1 MMTATTAIG
10 VKGSDVYTA
19 AGVQDERV
27 ALSALLNRGVTSET
41 IKPLINAI
49 IAKDDLNQL
58 EDLFVLAFQTRDV
71 RGGKGE
77 REAFRLFYD
86 ALLQNPKTCPIAMD
100 LLDLVPEYGSWR
112 DLFIEAVVPS
122 LPYQSEPEMRERIV
136 EIVKAQWVKD
146 ENADC

>member
-1 MMTATTAIG
+1 MSSSDPKMMTATTAIG

-41 IKPLINAI
+41 IKPLIDAI
-49 IAKDDLNQL
+49 VAKDDSLQL

-86 ALLQNPKTCPIAMD
+86 ALLQNPKTKAIAMD
-100 LLDLVPEYGSWR
+100 PGSR
-112 DLFIEAVVPS
+112 A
-122 LPYQSEPEMRERIV
+122 
-136 EIVKAQWVKD
+136 
-146 ENADC
+146 